1 MKAAVLSAG
10 GAVIPSAD
18 DSDCGFQIVDCGF
31 VIDMMTLFIVWAS
44 QDRDHSPRGP
54 HSPQSIS
61 RRKGG
66 KTMETNTLTISYP
79 DDLLLS
85 LKETR
90 KEFEQQAWLLL
101 AIKLYELSKISTGM
115 AARLAGMGRVAFMLE
130 LGRFGLSPISTT
142 PEELVEDV
150 ANA

>member
-1 MKAAVLSAG
+1 MK
-10 GAVIPSAD
+10 
-18 DSDCGFQIVDCGF
+18 
-31 VIDMMTLFIVWAS
+31 
-44 QDRDHSPRGP
+44 
-54 HSPQSIS
+54 
-61 RRKGG
+61 
-66 KTMETNTLTISYP
+66 TNTLTISYP

-90 KEFEQQAWLLL
+90 KEFEQHARLLL
-101 AIKLYELSKISTGM
+101 AVKLYEMGKISTGM

-150 ANA
+150 TNA